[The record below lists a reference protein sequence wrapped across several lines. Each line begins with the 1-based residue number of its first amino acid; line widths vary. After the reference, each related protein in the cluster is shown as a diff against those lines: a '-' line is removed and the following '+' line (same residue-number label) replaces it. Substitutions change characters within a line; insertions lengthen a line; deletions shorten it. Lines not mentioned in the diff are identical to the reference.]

1 MGRSLEPRP
10 PSRVIRVVI
19 AAAAPAVRAGLGAL
33 LSANPSFTV
42 LEAPSRPGVPADLAD
57 TVEADV
63 LLVALEPGEALP
75 VPLALPPDR
84 AGREPAVV
92 VLGDDPTDGWAGRAI
107 RAGARGALPRTASG
121 SQIAAAVTAAAAGL
135 TVIPA
140 DHTPAPRA
148 ASHAP
153 AVPAQALSRREIE
166 VLAMLA
172 EGLGN
177 KVIASRLNI
186 SDHTVKS
193 HVASIFGKLGVS
205 TRAEAVVSAARLGLI
220 ML

>member
-1 MGRSLEPRP
+1 MGRSVDTRA

-42 LEAPSRPGVPADLAD
+42 LEAPARPGVPAELAD

-63 LLVALEPGEALP
+63 LLVALEPGEPLP

-84 AGREPAVV
+84 AGREPGVV
-92 VLGDDPTDGWAGRAI
+92 VLGDDPTDAWAGRAI

-121 SQIAAAVTAAAAGL
+121 SQIAAAVVAAAAGL

-140 DHTPAPRA
+140 DHVPAPKA

-153 AVPAQALSRREIE
+153 SAPAQALSRREIE

-177 KVIASRLNI
+177 KVIASRLRI

>member
-1 MGRSLEPRP
+1 M
-10 PSRVIRVVI
+10 IRVVI
-19 AAAAPAVRAGLGAL
+19 AAAAPAVRVGLGAL
-33 LSANPSFTV
+33 LAANPSFTV
-42 LEAPSRPGVPADLAD
+42 LEAPGWPGIPADLTD

-63 LLVALEPGEALP
+63 LLVALEPGESLP

-92 VLGDDPTDGWAGRAI
+92 VLGDDPTDAWATRAI
-107 RAGARGALPRTASG
+107 RAGARGALSRTATG
-121 SQIAAAVTAAAAGL
+121 IQIAAAVAAAAAGL

-140 DHTPAPRA
+140 DHAPAAPRA

-153 AVPAQALSRREIE
+153 AAPTQALSRRETE

-177 KVIASRLNI
+177 KVIAARLGI

-193 HVASIFGKLGVS
+193 HVAAIFGKLGVS
-205 TRAEAVVSAARLGLI
+205 TRAEAAVSAARLGLI